1 MHQNLHVRAKT
12 ITLLEENLSENICD
26 FELDNSF
33 LDMTPKIAND
43 ETYIGFLKKIYK
55 TLKYVCIQKTPVIN
69 IKDSL

>member
-26 FELDNSF
+26 FELNNSF

-43 ETYIGFLKKIYK
+43 ETYIGFLKKFTK
-55 TLKYVCIQKTPVIN
+55 L
-69 IKDSL
+69 